1 MNVDSPGDDINLLG
15 PELKVVDPLED
26 DVPARDL
33 RVRQLVVQQRV
44 RRRDHRGALDAP
56 HQRILKR
63 KETKWTI
70 AHFRGMANHRY
81 LLSIFTDS
89 TENQLKSICQTC

>member
-1 MNVDSPGDDINLLG
+1 M
-15 PELKVVDPLED
+15 DPLED

-44 RRRDHRGALDAP
+44 RRRDHRGAFDAP

-63 KETKWTI
+63 KETITI
-70 AHFRGMANHRY
+70 AHLRGMANHVR
-81 LLSIFTDS
+81 
-89 TENQLKSICQTC
+89 ICIGYIH